1 VTESAIACPQC
12 ATRLHLPPGN
22 TATRFRCTQCNTVFD
37 TGAPAPPTPP
47 APLPVPVPV
56 PLPVPV
62 PVPDFTAPTDDEDDD
77 RPRRRR
83 RRRDEDDADDEPR
96 RKPAR
101 RAATGGAAA
110 GGVSFALVAVVGSV
124 VLVAAAIGAYFAFR
138 PAPKEKD
145 SAKAD
150 PGKDAPK
157 PGPKNAPALTQEQV
171 VRKVKAST
179 VYVRTFFARDK
190 GATGSGF
197 FAGKPGYVVTNAH
210 VIGYGPDK
218 IMVPEQV
225 EVVIDSGETNERTFV
240 TKVIAVDV
248 PADLALL
255 KVEGPNLPP
264 VLAFGRAEGLLET
277 QEVAAYGYPFGENL
291 GKNVSINRTTVS
303 SLRKVNGSIERV
315 QLAGGINPGNSG
327 GPVVNAKGEVVGVSV
342 AKLRVTDSVAF
353 AIPAEIAQQFADEQI
368 RTGGEFRLGELTPP

>member
-37 TGAPAPPTPP
+37 TGAPAPP

-56 PLPVPV
+56 PVPIPV
-62 PVPDFTAPTDDEDDD
+62 PVPDFTAPVPDDEDDD

-83 RRRDEDDADDEPR
+83 KRRDEDDEDDDEPR
-96 RKPAR
+96 RKRAR
-101 RAATGGAAA
+101 REAK
-110 GGVSFALVAVVGSV
+110 GGVSFALVALVGSV
-124 VLVAAAIGAYFAFR
+124 VLVAAAVGAYFAFR
-138 PAPKEKD
+138 TPPKDKD
-145 SAKAD
+145 TAKTD

-157 PGPKNAPALTQEQV
+157 PNPKNAPPLTPEQV
-171 VRKVKAST
+171 VRKVKTST

-225 EVVIDSGETNERTFV
+225 EVIIDSGETGERAV
-240 TKVIAVDV
+240 IAKVFAVDV

-255 KVEGPNLPP
+255 KVEGAKLPP
-264 VLAFGRAEGLLET
+264 PLAFGRAEGLLET
-277 QEVAAYGYPFGENL
+277 QEVVIYGYPFGEQL

-303 SLRKVNGSIERV
+303 SLRKVNGSIEVV
-315 QLAGGINPGNSG
+315 QLAGGLNPGNSG
-327 GPVVNAKGEVVGVSV
+327 GPVANVKGDIVGVSV
-342 AKLRVTDSVAF
+342 AKLRGTDTIAF
-353 AIPAEIAQQFADEQI
+353 AIPAEIAQQFADEQV
-368 RTGGEFRLGELTPP
+368 RTGGGFRLGELTPPGDN